1 MNTEKTPTIYGTL
14 TFEQFND
21 AIETVCKYVE
31 GLANTY
37 AIKDML
43 TEEHRNKLE
52 PDLLMGGLS
61 MMRIN
66 MTHGKLIE
74 AMKGLKAELLEKKAA
89 EERVAQADPND
100 PSEPVQA
107 EPNDPREPSQAEQG
121 DTYEPKTENL

>member
-1 MNTEKTPTIYGTL
+1 MNTEKTPTIYGTV

-43 TEEHRNKLE
+43 TEEHHTKLE
-52 PDLLMGGLS
+52 ADLLIGGIS
-61 MMRIN
+61 MMRVN

-74 AMKGLKAELLEKKAA
+74 ALKGMQAELLERKAT
-89 EERVAQADPND
+89 EERAAQAEPND
-100 PSEPVQA
+100 PSEPAQA
-107 EPNDPREPSQAEQG
+107 EPGN
-121 DTYEPKTENL
+121 TYEPTEEIF